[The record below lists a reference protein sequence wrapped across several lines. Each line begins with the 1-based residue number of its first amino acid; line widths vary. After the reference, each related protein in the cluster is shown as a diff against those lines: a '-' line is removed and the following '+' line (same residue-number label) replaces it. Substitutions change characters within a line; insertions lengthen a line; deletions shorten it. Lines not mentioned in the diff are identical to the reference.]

1 MELRHSRNM
10 VGTSATETKNKRN
23 AREDVLE
30 KLIKR
35 RRRIGS
41 SPRLS
46 EEISRKTAN
55 NDSSQLQYFHDW
67 TRRSS
72 GWTAG
77 IRDYVI
83 VGRREQI
90 WAERERGGDLPR
102 SNRSPLG
109 NSGPDTWGSNSPRR
123 PNCRPSWH
131 RPESASLSTTSS
143 STMCISAVW
152 NTSKVPCSSFPSR
165 ARQINRRGTH
175 APG

>member
-1 MELRHSRNM
+1 MDVVSRSINCPEIIGKKYPAPTLRDENGIKAYDRMELRHSRNM
-10 VGTSATETKNKRN
+10 VGTSTTETKNKRN

-109 NSGPDTWGSNSPRR
+109 NSGPDT
-123 PNCRPSWH
+123 
-131 RPESASLSTTSS
+131 
-143 STMCISAVW
+143 
-152 NTSKVPCSSFPSR
+152 
-165 ARQINRRGTH
+165 
-175 APG
+175 

>member
-90 WAERERGGDLPR
+90 WAERERKEGTYLVQIDLLLGIQVRTLEDRIVRVDRIVGPR
-102 SNRSPLG
+102 
-109 NSGPDTWGSNSPRR
+109 DTGQNQ
-123 PNCRPSWH
+123 H
-131 RPESASLSTTSS
+131 
-143 STMCISAVW
+143 
-152 NTSKVPCSSFPSR
+152 
-165 ARQINRRGTH
+165 H
-175 APG
+175 